1 MKIGILTF
9 HREINDGSVLQAY
22 CLYCL
27 LKQYFPNDQVE
38 LIDYQPKHIQR
49 KRKCLRLSKKSPFVA
64 FDRSKYF
71 KKKSLDEFIK
81 NHFQLSDP
89 LTGPDECHF
98 AEQWLARKGYDAIFV
113 GSDTVWD
120 TRPNGGAPKAPNIF
134 FLPESTNVKKISFA
148 ASMDKGGPKF
158 VSKDIWE
165 KLICYIETFD
175 YISIRDHATLKYLTD
190 SGVSDDRIHYMPDPT
205 LLYDFSDIV
214 RQPNDAVLNSKKIAG
229 VAVSSHALKEASTK
243 QLREK
248 GYTVINLL
256 GPTIDSQIGANPK
269 WTYSERLGVYSKLSF
284 MITDRFHGSILTL
297 KQSKAP
303 VMLVEPDYFY
313 PEENSK
319 GRDLFER
326 LGISQMVWRYE
337 ANKMIPD
344 DLIGTFWEKSRKEN
358 WTDKSAILNLA
369 RKTLQHRIEEIKMAL
384 ANTQVKF

>member
-27 LKQYFPNDQVE
+27 LKHYFPNDQVE
-38 LIDYQPKHIQR
+38 LIDYQPKHVLR
-49 KRKCLRLSKKSPFVA
+49 KRKCLRLSKRSPFLIFEKA
-64 FDRSKYF
+64 KYF
-71 KKKSLDEFIK
+71 KRKSLDDFIK
-81 NHFQLSDP
+81 KHMRLSKS
-89 LTGPDECHF
+89 LVGSDEYHF
-98 AEQWLARKGYDAIFV
+98 AAQSIKQRNYDAIFV

-134 FLPESTNVKKISFA
+134 FLPEASNVKKISFA

-158 VSKDIWE
+158 VSKDTWE
-165 KLICYIETFD
+165 TLVSNIETFD

-190 SGVSDDRIHYMPDPT
+190 SGISDDRIHYMPDPT
-205 LLYDFSDIV
+205 LLHDFSGIV
-214 RQPNDAVLNSKKIAG
+214 MQPNDAVLNSKKIAG
-229 VAVSSHALKEASTK
+229 VAVSSHALKEASTM
-243 QLREK
+243 QLRKK
-248 GYTVINLL
+248 GYTVVNLL
-256 GPTIDSQIGANPK
+256 GPTIDGQIGANPK
-269 WTYSERLGVYSKLSF
+269 WTYGERLGVYSKLSF

-326 LGISQMVWRYE
+326 LGIARMVWRYE
-337 ANKMIPD
+337 ANKQISD
-344 DLIGTFWEKSRKEN
+344 GLIDAYWKKSLEID
-358 WTDKSAILNLA
+358 WSDKSAISGLA
-369 RKTLQHRIEEIKMAL
+369 RHTFHQRMEEIKSIL
-384 ANTQVKF
+384 ANKVRY